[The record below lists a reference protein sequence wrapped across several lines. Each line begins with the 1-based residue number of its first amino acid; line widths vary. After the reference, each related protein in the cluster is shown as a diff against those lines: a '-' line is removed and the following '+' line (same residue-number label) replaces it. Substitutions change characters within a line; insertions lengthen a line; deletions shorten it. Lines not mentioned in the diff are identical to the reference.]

1 MDAAKIQLGMG
12 QELHPA
18 SGIKGCSL
26 LRSYL
31 GYVQRKKDFS
41 CILVCGDAK
50 GPGGPFCS

>member
-12 QELHPA
+12 QKLHPA
-18 SGIKGCSL
+18 PGRKGL
-26 LRSYL
+26 LL
-31 GYVQRKKDFS
+31 AVQRKKDFS

>member
-31 GYVQRKKDFS
+31 GYVQHKKDFS
-41 CILVCGDAK
+41 CILVCGGAK